1 MRLPDLRLS
10 LALSSMRRGR
20 RSTTGDGL
28 GAVMDGGD
36 AFFVGAMT
44 TAEEFAASLR
54 AVPDDFAPAMIAL
67 GRQSMDGALETIKVM
82 GDAVHDYFDR
92 FVVLVS
98 ANLTTSHNA
107 PLNRTKLQ

>member
-1 MRLPDLRLS
+1 MINVPSGASFCKGGGDLRGRLGTMRLPDLRLS

-20 RSTTGDGL
+20 CSTTGDGL

-82 GDAVHDYFDR
+82 
-92 FVVLVS
+92 
-98 ANLTTSHNA
+98 
-107 PLNRTKLQ
+107 

>member
-1 MRLPDLRLS
+1 
-10 LALSSMRRGR
+10 
-20 RSTTGDGL
+20 
-28 GAVMDGGD
+28 MDGGD

-82 GDAVHDYFDR
+82 
-92 FVVLVS
+92 
-98 ANLTTSHNA
+98 
-107 PLNRTKLQ
+107 